1 MRNFTIYLAGGMSGI
16 PMEEYGKRRD
26 KIRNLLT
33 TNKPDNLAL
42 HIVDPSKY
50 YNYDY
55 KHHETEKE
63 ILRWELNK
71 VRNSNLI
78 IVDLT
83 VEKSVGT
90 IVELAIA
97 YENKI
102 PIVGVNADKENI
114 HPWLEEICDRT
125 FNNIETG
132 IDYVISYYLW

>member
-1 MRNFTIYLAGGMSGI
+1 MREFTIYLAGGMSGI
-16 PMEEYGKRRD
+16 PSEEYTKRR
-26 KIRNLLT
+26 KTIKGLLFLR
-33 TNKPDNLAL
+33 KPDNLL
-42 HIVDPSKY
+42 LNIIDPSKY
-50 YNYDY
+50 YNYDFKY
-55 KHHETEKE
+55 HETEKE

-90 IVELAIA
+90 IIELAIA

-102 PIVGVNADKENI
+102 PIIGVNVDKENI

-125 FNNIETG
+125 FTNINDG
-132 IDYVISYYLW
+132 VDYVTGYYLW

>member
-1 MRNFTIYLAGGMSGI
+1 MRDFTIYLAGGMSSI
-16 PMEEYGKRRD
+16 PSEEYTKRRNVITSLLLSRKSD
-26 KIRNLLT
+26 KLSLNI
-33 TNKPDNLAL
+33 
-42 HIVDPSKY
+42 IDPSRY
-50 YNYDY
+50 YNYDFKY
-55 KHHETEKE
+55 HETEKE

-102 PIVGVNADKENI
+102 PIIGVNADKENI

-125 FNNIETG
+125 FSNIIDG
-132 IDYVISYYLW
+132 VDYVTGYYLW

>member
-1 MRNFTIYLAGGMSGI
+1 MREFTIYLAGGMSGI
-16 PMEEYGKRRD
+16 PSEEYTKRRNV
-26 KIRNLLT
+26 ITSLLLSR
-33 TNKPDNLAL
+33 KPDKLSLN
-42 HIVDPSKY
+42 IIDPSKY
-50 YNYDY
+50 YNYDFKY
-55 KHHETEKE
+55 HETEKE

-90 IVELAIA
+90 IIELAIA

-102 PIVGVNADKENI
+102 PIIGVNADKDNI

-125 FNNIETG
+125 FTNINDG
-132 IDYVISYYLW
+132 VDYVTGYYLW

>member
-16 PMEEYGKRRD
+16 PMEEYVKRRD

-33 TNKPDNLAL
+33 TNKPDNLSL

-102 PIVGVNADKENI
+102 PIVGVNAFSTK
-114 HPWLEEICDRT
+114 
-125 FNNIETG
+125 
-132 IDYVISYYLW
+132 S

>member
-1 MRNFTIYLAGGMSGI
+1 MRNFTIYLAGGMNGI

-33 TNKPDNLAL
+33 TNKPDNLSL

-55 KHHETEKE
+55 KYHETEKE

-90 IVELAIA
+90 
-97 YENKI
+97 
-102 PIVGVNADKENI
+102 IVGVNADKENI